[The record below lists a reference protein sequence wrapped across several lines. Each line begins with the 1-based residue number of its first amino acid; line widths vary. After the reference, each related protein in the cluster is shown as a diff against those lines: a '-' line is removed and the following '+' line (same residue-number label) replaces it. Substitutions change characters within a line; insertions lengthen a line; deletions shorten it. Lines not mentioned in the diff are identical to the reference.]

1 MMNTGLSLETE
12 NRDLFRMRKSE
23 EISSR
28 IIVIITN
35 KLYRGSLLENC
46 CYWIIKMSRNT
57 SSTDVLIGLKPTV
70 EEEFL

>member
-57 SSTDVLIGLKPTV
+57 SSTGVLIGLKPAV

>member
-35 KLYRGSLLENC
+35 KLYRGSLL
-46 CYWIIKMSRNT
+46 
-57 SSTDVLIGLKPTV
+57 
-70 EEEFL
+70 